1 MWRRVRLRKVSSLL
15 LEEGPKIY
23 KEFSQEKRCPTEVAC
38 HQKMQFTRKI
48 IEGVELQGLLK
59 H

>member
-48 IEGVELQGLLK
+48 ID
-59 H
+59 